1 MKLGATLYI
10 KNTNEAVV
18 FYQEAF
24 GLTLGYNEKFPDGTY
39 MHAELQKDGKT
50 IFAISEHNNEKLV
63 SDMHMQVANKLSPVT
78 SLGINFTTESEVKR
92 AYEFLMREG
101 TAFREIGELPWS
113 KCSADV
119 LDKYGVYWYIYIN

>member
-1 MKLGATLYI
+1 MTTLGATLYI

-24 GLTLGYNEKFPDGTY
+24 GMTLGYCEKFPDGTY

-50 IFAISEHNNEKLV
+50 IFTVSEHNNEKLV
-63 SDMHMQVANKLSPVT
+63 LNMYLQVASRNSPIV
-78 SLGINFTTESEVKR
+78 SLGINLATENEVEK
-92 AYEFLMREG
+92 AYDYLMKEG
-101 TAFREIGELPWS
+101 IAYREIGELPWS

-119 LDKYGVYWYIYIN
+119 LDKFGVYWYIYM

>member
-39 MHAELQKDGKT
+39 MHAELQKDGET

-63 SDMHMQVANKLSPVT
+63 SDMRMQVANKLSPII
-78 SLGINFTTESEVKR
+78 SLGINFNTESEVKK

-101 TAFREIGELPWS
+101 IAYREIGELPWS

-119 LDKYGVYWYIYIN
+119 LDKYGVYWYIYI

>member
-24 GLTLGYNEKFPDGTY
+24 GMTLGYNEKFLDGTY
-39 MHAELQKDGKT
+39 ML
-50 IFAISEHNNEKLV
+50 
-63 SDMHMQVANKLSPVT
+63 QVANKLSPIT
-78 SLGINFTTESEVKR
+78 SLGINLTTESEVKK

-113 KCSADV
+113 ILVHIHMKTVEGQVCGGDS
-119 LDKYGVYWYIYIN
+119 

>member
-1 MKLGATLYI
+1 MELGATLYI
-10 KNTNEAVV
+10 KNTVEAVA

-24 GLTLGYNEKFPDGTY
+24 ELSLGYCEKFPDGTY

-50 IFAISEHNNEKLV
+50 VFAISEHSNEKYV
-63 SDMHMQVANKLSPVT
+63 RDMHMQVANKISPIV
-78 SLGINFTTESEVKR
+78 SLGIGFATENEVKK
-92 AYEFLMREG
+92 AYDMLMREG

-119 LDKYGVYWYIYIN
+119 LDKFGVYWYIYM

>member
-24 GLTLGYNEKFPDGTY
+24 GLTLGYNEKFSDGTY
-39 MHAELQKDGKT
+39 MHAELQKDGET
-50 IFAISEHNNEKLV
+50 IFAISECNNEKLV

-78 SLGINFTTESEVKR
+78 SLGINFTTESEVKK

-101 TAFREIGELPWS
+101 IAFREIGELPWS

-119 LDKYGVYWYIYIN
+119 LDKYGVYWYIYI

>member
-39 MHAELQKDGKT
+39 MHAELQKDGET
-50 IFAISEHNNEKLV
+50 IFAISEHNNEKWV
-63 SDMHMQVANKLSPVT
+63 SDMRIQVANKLSPVI
-78 SLGINFTTESEVKR
+78 SLGINFTTESKVKK

-101 TAFREIGELPWS
+101 IAYREIGELPWS
-113 KCSADV
+113 KCSAAV
-119 LDKYGVYWYIYIN
+119 LDKYGVYWYIYI

>member
-1 MKLGATLYI
+1 MELGATLYI
-10 KNTNEAVV
+10 KNTNEAAE

-24 GLTLGYNEKFPDGTY
+24 GMTLGYNVKFPDGTY

-50 IFAISEHNNEKLV
+50 IFAISERNNEKLV
-63 SDMHMQVANKLSPVT
+63 SDMHMQVANKRSPIT
-78 SLGINFTTESEVKR
+78 SLGINFAGESEVKK

-101 TAFREIGELPWS
+101 VAFREIGELPWS

-119 LDKYGVYWYIYIN
+119 LDKYGVYWYIYM

>member
-1 MKLGATLYI
+1 MTLSATLYI

-24 GLTLGYNEKFPDGTY
+24 GMTLGYNEKFPDGTY
-39 MHAELQKDGKT
+39 LHAELEIDGKT
-50 IFAISEHNNEKLV
+50 IFAVSEHNNEKLV
-63 SDMHMQVANKLSPVT
+63 SDMHMQVANKISPIV
-78 SLGINFTTESEVKR
+78 SLGIGFATENEVKR

-101 TAFREIGELPWS
+101 TAFREMGELPWS

-119 LDKYGVYWYIYIN
+119 LDKFGVYWYIYI